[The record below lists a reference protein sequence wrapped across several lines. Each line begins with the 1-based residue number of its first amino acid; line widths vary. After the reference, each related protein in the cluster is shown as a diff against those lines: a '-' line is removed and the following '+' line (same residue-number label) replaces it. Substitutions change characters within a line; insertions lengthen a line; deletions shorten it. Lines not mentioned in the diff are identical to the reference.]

1 MSSVSSD
8 HDGAPPPPPTNP
20 PGGGYSF
27 GGVGRFIGSLR
38 DWVSPASQPTEPD
51 LAFLNTRKVVG
62 TGRFIILVF
71 FLGFMGWAAVVP
83 LASAIQSPGVIV
95 VESHRKTIQHLEG
108 GIVDTVNVKEG
119 DAVHAGE
126 LMVQLDDT
134 QARSSLQLLKGEGDA
149 MMAQE
154 ARLTA
159 ERDGDDHVTFPAD
172 LLARQND
179 PKVAEAIKG
188 ETNTFKTRRET
199 LLKQV
204 DILNQ
209 RNSENN
215 SMIAGLKKEQES
227 IDLQMML
234 VQKETTSVET
244 LYARGL
250 STLPRFLALQRQSAD
265 LTGQRGQL
273 VEKIAQ
279 VQLSSGENELQAMN
293 VKNQYMSDVVK
304 DLRDVQTKRF
314 DLLDRIHAA
323 QDVLNRLTI
332 RAPVTGKVVGL
343 AVHAKGAVVRP
354 GDTIMEIVPLKD
366 ELEVEARVRPED
378 ADSIHIG
385 MDAHVSM
392 SAYQRRR
399 LPTLNGVVRTISADR
414 LTDQRTGQPYFSVL
428 ITVDKGPLRGFSD
441 AKLLPGLPVEVA
453 LETGDRT
460 AMSYFTE
467 PITDVFRKGMR
478 EK

>member
-1 MSSVSSD
+1 
-8 HDGAPPPPPTNP
+8 
-20 PGGGYSF
+20 
-27 GGVGRFIGSLR
+27 
-38 DWVSPASQPTEPD
+38 
-51 LAFLNTRKVVG
+51 
-62 TGRFIILVF
+62 
-71 FLGFMGWAAVVP
+71 
-83 LASAIQSPGVIV
+83 
-95 VESHRKTIQHLEG
+95 
-108 GIVDTVNVKEG
+108 
-119 DAVHAGE
+119 
-126 LMVQLDDT
+126 
-134 QARSSLQLLKGEGDA
+134 
-149 MMAQE
+149 
-154 ARLTA
+154 
-159 ERDGDDHVTFPAD
+159 
-172 LLARQND
+172 
-179 PKVAEAIKG
+179 
-188 ETNTFKTRRET
+188 
-199 LLKQV
+199 
-204 DILNQ
+204 
-209 RNSENN
+209 
-215 SMIAGLKKEQES
+215 
-227 IDLQMML
+227 
-234 VQKETTSVET
+234 
-244 LYARGL
+244 
-250 STLPRFLALQRQSAD
+250 
-265 LTGQRGQL
+265 
-273 VEKIAQ
+273 

-399 LPTLNGVVRTISADR
+399 LPTLTGVVRTISADR

-428 ITVDKGPLRGFSD
+428 ITVDKGPLKGFTD

-453 LETGDRT
+453 LETGERT
-460 AMSYFTE
+460 ALSYFTE